1 MSGRAAV
8 ITPATLNSSVR
19 PNPDMLCSE
28 LEGEA
33 VILNLATGTY
43 FGLNAVGARIWELLS
58 AGRNL
63 REIRATLL
71 DEFDVAPEVCE
82 ADLIEVVGRMSGDG
96 LVTVS

>member
-8 ITPATLNSSVR
+8 MTPVTLDSSVR

-28 LEGEA
+28 LDGEA

-43 FGLNAVGARIWELLS
+43 FGLNVVGARIWELLT
-58 AGRNL
+58 AGRDL

-71 DEFDVAPEVCE
+71 DEFDVTPEVCE
-82 ADLIEVVGRMSGDG
+82 ADLIEVVGRMATDG
-96 LVTVS
+96 LVTVG